1 MGQASRIA
9 LISLGSNAH
18 HRQSDLASIIQ
29 KGSIAVAK
37 KFDDAE
43 ALTSRLYATPAY
55 PPGIGPDFVN
65 AALTVRTELSPAE
78 ILESLHQIEASF
90 GRVRT
95 VRWGPRILDLDLLG
109 VSDLI
114 LPDAATFAAWMTLS
128 AENQTQKWPDQLILP
143 HPRLQDRAFVLVP
156 LAEIAPDWMHPVLG
170 RTVLEMR
177 DALPTADLDQIV
189 PLAL

>member
-1 MGQASRIA
+1 M
-9 LISLGSNAH
+9 
-18 HRQSDLASIIQ
+18 
-29 KGSIAVAK
+29 
-37 KFDDAE
+37 
-43 ALTSRLYATPAY
+43 
-55 PPGIGPDFVN
+55 
-65 AALTVRTELSPAE
+65 
-78 ILESLHQIEASF
+78 
-90 GRVRT
+90 RT

-128 AENQTQKWPDQLILP
+128 AENQTLKWPDQLILP

-189 PLAL
+189 PLVL